1 MFIRTIFVR
10 GKNGRDGSD
19 VRKVREDWRSQKR
32 RDPWETHPMGALG
45 ECRESR
51 ELRRL
56 FSAGALKT
64 TRGARV
70 LPSPEL
76 HAEFLGECGEDFL
89 VGGVHFLGFEGA
101 VGGAVEEA
109 AGEGLAV
116 GGECLAGGV
125 AEDVEALEAD
135 EQRFAE
141 FLQDVS
147 DVRVGRSGGGGDSL
161 SA

>member
-1 MFIRTIFVR
+1 MAVFIA
-10 GKNGRDGSD
+10 
-19 VRKVREDWRSQKR
+19 REPSSPSHFAKIAFGTVFAAAGCEAKAAAGCRSPR
-32 RDPWETHPMGALG
+32 
-45 ECRESR
+45 
-51 ELRRL
+51 
-56 FSAGALKT
+56 
-64 TRGARV
+64 
-70 LPSPEL
+70 SPEL